1 MGAYGKAIG
10 RGKRKDGP
18 RREVKRYKG
27 LGEMSK
33 EQLWETTLDPHNRV
47 LVQVGLEDA
56 ASCDNIISTLMG
68 DNVEPRKLYISEYA
82 NFNKLDKFQG
92 NVQAE

>member
-1 MGAYGKAIG
+1 MAEAKE
-10 RGKRKDGP
+10 KDGP